1 MLSIAGSALSGL
13 QAASKT
19 VEVSARNVANHGT
32 VGTPGADTNGKA
44 YDAVEAIQTS
54 GPNGDPTVTV
64 RERNPA
70 TVIAYAPQNPLANE
84 DGLIEVPNV
93 DLAEEFVTQKIAM
106 HSYKANILMFEI
118 WDDMQQA
125 VLDIK
130 T

>member
-32 VGTPGADTNGKA
+32 VGTPGADTTGKA
-44 YDAVEAIQTS
+44 YDAVEAVQTS
-54 GPNGDPTVTV
+54 GPNGDPTVTI
-64 RERNPA
+64 RERKPA

-93 DLAEEFVTQKIAM
+93 DLAEEFVAQKIAM

>member
-19 VEVSARNVANHGT
+19 MEVSARNVANYGT
-32 VGTPGADTNGKA
+32 VGTPGADTTGKA
-44 YDAVEAIQTS
+44 YDAVEAVQTS
-54 GPNGDPTVTV
+54 GPNGDPTVTI
-64 RERNPA
+64 REHNPA
-70 TVIAYAPQNPLANE
+70 TVIAYAAQNPLANE

-93 DLAEEFVTQKIAM
+93 DLAEEFVTQKLAM

-118 WDDMQQA
+118 WDDLQQA

-130 T
+130 A

>member
-19 VEVSARNVANHGT
+19 VEASARNVANYGT
-32 VGTPGADTNGKA
+32 VGTPGAENTGKA

-54 GPNGDPTVTV
+54 GPNGDPSVTI
-64 RERNPA
+64 RERNTS

-84 DGLIEVPNV
+84 DGLIEIPNV
-93 DLAEEFVTQKIAM
+93 DLAEEFITQEIAVLN
-106 HSYKANILMFEI
+106 YKANLKVFEI
-118 WDDMQQA
+118 WDDMQKA

>member
-19 VEVSARNVANHGT
+19 VEASARNVANYGT
-32 VGTPGADTNGKA
+32 VGTPGAESSGKA
-44 YDAVEAIQTS
+44 YDAVEAVQTS
-54 GPNGDPTVTV
+54 SADGSPTVTI

-93 DLAEEFVTQKIAM
+93 DLAEEIVTQQLAL
-106 HSYKANILMFEI
+106 HSYKANLKMFEI

>member
-13 QAASKT
+13 HAASKT

-32 VGTPGADTNGKA
+32 VGTPGADGAGKA
-44 YDAVEAIQTS
+44 YDAVEAVQTS
-54 GPNGDPTVTV
+54 GPNGDPTVTI

-84 DGLIEVPNV
+84 EGLIEVPNV
-93 DLAEEFVTQKIAM
+93 DFAEEFVTQRLAV
-106 HSYKANILMFEI
+106 HSYKANLKMFEI
-118 WDDMQQA
+118 WDEMQQA

-130 T
+130 S